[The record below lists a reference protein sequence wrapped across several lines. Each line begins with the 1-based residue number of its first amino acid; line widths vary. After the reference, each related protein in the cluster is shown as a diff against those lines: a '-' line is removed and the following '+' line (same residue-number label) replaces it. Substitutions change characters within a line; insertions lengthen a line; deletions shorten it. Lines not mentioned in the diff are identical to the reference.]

1 MDFLIRESDM
11 INNTLKAILR
21 NRLALIGF
29 IIVSIF
35 FLTALFAPFL
45 TPYNI
50 YAQNL
55 EQRLSTPSASH
66 PLGLDELGRDI
77 LSRII
82 YGSRVSLKVGVI
94 TVTISSI
101 VGLLIGT
108 FAGFIGGKVDE
119 IIMRIID
126 ILLAFPGIL
135 LAIAIIAIVGP
146 GIDNV
151 IFALCIVGWVGY
163 ARLVRGQTLSIR
175 ENEYVLAA
183 KALGAPAIRTILFY
197 IIPNLLSPLLVQA
210 TLGIAGAIVA
220 EASLSFL
227 GLGVQAPTPSWG
239 SMLND
244 GQRYLS
250 VAPHLTA
257 FPGLAI
263 MVVVMGFNF
272 LGDGMRDILDPRSNS
287 K

>member
-1 MDFLIRESDM
+1 M
-11 INNTLKAILR
+11 IKTTLKTLFK
-21 NRLALIGF
+21 NRLAATGL
-29 IIVSIF
+29 IIVFLF
-35 FLTALFAPFL
+35 FFTALFAPFL
-45 TPYNI
+45 VPYNI
-50 YAQNL
+50 YSQNL
-55 EQRLSTPSASH
+55 EERLLSPNTSH

-77 LSRII
+77 LSRVIA
-82 YGSRVSLKVGVI
+82 GSRVSFKVGVI
-94 TVTISSI
+94 TVGISS
-101 VGLLIGT
+101 VAGLIIGT
-108 FAGFIGGKVDE
+108 FAGFRGGRADE
-119 IIMRIID
+119 FIMRIID

-135 LAIAIIAIVGP
+135 LAVAIIAIVGP

-151 IFALCIVGWVGY
+151 IFALCLVGWVGY

-183 KALGAPAIRTILFY
+183 KAIGAPPARTILLY

-263 MVVVMGFNF
+263 MIAVMGFNF
-272 LGDGMRDILDPRSNS
+272 LGDGMRDILDPRG
-287 K
+287 KDK

>member
-1 MDFLIRESDM
+1 M
-11 INNTLKAILR
+11 IKTAFKTLFT
-21 NRLALIGF
+21 NRLAATGF
-29 IIVSIF
+29 VIVFIF
-35 FLTALFAPFL
+35 FATALFAPFL
-45 TPYNI
+45 APYNI
-50 YAQNL
+50 YSQNL
-55 EQRLSTPSASH
+55 EERLLSPDSSH
-66 PLGLDELGRDI
+66 LLGLDDLGRDI

-82 YGSRVSLKVGVI
+82 AGSRISLKVGII
-94 TVTISSI
+94 TVGVSSV
-101 VGLLIGT
+101 VGLFIGT
-108 FAGFIGGKVDE
+108 IAGFIGGKVDE
-119 IIMRIID
+119 LTMRIID

-151 IFALCIVGWVGY
+151 IFALCLVGWVGY

-183 KALGAPAIRTILFY
+183 KAMGASTGRTILFY
-197 IIPNLLSPLLVQA
+197 IIPNLLSPLIVQA

-227 GLGVQAPTPSWG
+227 GLGVQAPMPSWG

-263 MVVVMGFNF
+263 MIAVMGFNF
-272 LGDGMRDILDPRSNS
+272 LGDGMRDILDPRG
-287 K
+287 KEK

>member
-1 MDFLIRESDM
+1 M